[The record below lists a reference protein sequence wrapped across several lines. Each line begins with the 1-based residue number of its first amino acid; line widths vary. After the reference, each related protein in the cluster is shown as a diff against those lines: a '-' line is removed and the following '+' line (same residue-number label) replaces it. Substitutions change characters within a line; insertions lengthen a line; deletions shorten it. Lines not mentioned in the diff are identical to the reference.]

1 MLVFCLGL
9 CFNKN
14 IYMGVR
20 GTGRDRKKLNYDS
33 VTIEATANYT
43 ESTKFIARD
52 NPNGSKDQTFI
63 SLQQPVI

>member
-33 VTIEATANYT
+33 VTIEATANSTDST
-43 ESTKFIARD
+43 EFRIDRD
-52 NPNGSKDQTFI
+52 NPN
-63 SLQQPVI
+63 